1 MRIVVGSSI
10 PGLWTMVFVN
20 LFAIMK
26 ELERMDLS
34 FDNSKQD
41 GLIVYF
47 LLSMERNR
55 TAWNIRR
62 SQSDNKSLYYS

>member
-1 MRIVVGSSI
+1 MVGSSI

-20 LFAIMK
+20 LFATMK

-47 LLSMERNR
+47 LSSMERNR
-55 TAWNIRR
+55 TAWDIRR